1 MSVRK
6 AIGSRPGD
14 AVAAN
19 CRRWVTALM
28 ALAVAGALSVA
39 MIGPATTASAAT
51 AGWTLP
57 TTPTPGEAPLP
68 ATNSAGHAPA
78 ANPTVEENGVSCTSS
93 AFCVAVGDYLDSG
106 GVAQRDGLIDTY
118 SGGTWTATV
127 APEPATNSAGAGP
140 GTDANGHQV
149 AHLESVS
156 CASAGNCVAVGDY
169 EDANGFVYG
178 LIEVLSGGTWTAT
191 AAPEPA
197 TNGYGTAPG
206 TDTNTKQQGALTSV
220 TCVSATSCLA
230 VGRYKDSD
238 GNTFGLIETLASGAW
253 TPTAAAEP
261 TTDQVGAASGNTAG
275 GAGVATLAAVEC
287 QSAVACLA
295 VGKYNDADGN
305 TIGLIEALASGSW
318 SATAAPEP
326 ATNSLGT
333 GPGYTSGG
341 AGTASLADVTCA
353 PTSGGVCIA
362 VGRYTDTNA
371 KTYGLVE
378 TFASGA
384 WTATAAPEPSTNA
397 AGAGPG
403 SDTTAGFGELA
414 SVACPSATSCVA
426 VGAYNDTNGKTY
438 GLIDTYASGSWSASA
453 APVPATAGTDSDTLA
468 NAELV
473 SVACASAT
481 NCAAT
486 GWYTDATVPGYV
498 YGLGENLASGSWSA
512 ATLPEPS
519 NAGTD
524 AGLEEHAMSD
534 AVACTSDGGC
544 LQVGTYQDTAGNTLG
559 LIDEYAPLAPTVH
572 AISPRVGTDGRKV
585 TIAGTDFYPDSTV
598 HFGRVSATSVT
609 YQSST
614 RLQAVAP
621 AFHGTVP
628 ITVTNA
634 GGTSA
639 ITSGSE
645 FTYASP
651 VSVGTTGTPV
661 GLTGVLFSWH
671 CVPYADCHARG
682 WLHVVITEVVGRKT
696 VSVRGELAY
705 RKFAIRAGHSS
716 RIQLLLTSFGRQ
728 VMSHR
733 NTDKIAS
740 ASIEIVVPGNVH
752 ANEAVHVS

>member
-1 MSVRK
+1 MSVRRE
-6 AIGSRPGD
+6 IRSRPGD

-51 AGWTLP
+51 AGWTLA

-68 ATNSAGHAPA
+68 ATNSASHAPA

-140 GTDANGHQV
+140 GTDTNGHQV

-378 TFASGA
+378 TVRLGSMDGDRR
-384 WTATAAPEPSTNA
+384 
-397 AGAGPG
+397 AGAFDQCRWGRSRKRHDRRLWRARLGGMPLGNVVCRGRGVQRHQRQDLRLDRHLCLRKLVGLRRPGPG
-403 SDTTAGFGELA
+403 DRRHRLRHTCQRRAR
-414 SVACPSATSCVA
+414 
-426 VGAYNDTNGKTY
+426 
-438 GLIDTYASGSWSASA
+438 
-453 APVPATAGTDSDTLA
+453 
-468 NAELV
+468 
-473 SVACASAT
+473 
-481 NCAAT
+481 
-486 GWYTDATVPGYV
+486 
-498 YGLGENLASGSWSA
+498 LGRL
-512 ATLPEPS
+512 
-519 NAGTD
+519 
-524 AGLEEHAMSD
+524 
-534 AVACTSDGGC
+534 
-544 LQVGTYQDTAGNTLG
+544 
-559 LIDEYAPLAPTVH
+559 
-572 AISPRVGTDGRKV
+572 RVGDELRGDRL
-585 TIAGTDFYPDSTV
+585 V
-598 HFGRVSATSVT
+598 HRRHGP
-609 YQSST
+609 
-614 RLQAVAP
+614 RLR
-621 AFHGTVP
+621 
-628 ITVTNA
+628 
-634 GGTSA
+634 
-639 ITSGSE
+639 
-645 FTYASP
+645 
-651 VSVGTTGTPV
+651 
-661 GLTGVLFSWH
+661 LW
-671 CVPYADCHARG
+671 
-682 WLHVVITEVVGRKT
+682 
-696 VSVRGELAY
+696 
-705 RKFAIRAGHSS
+705 
-716 RIQLLLTSFGRQ
+716 
-728 VMSHR
+728 
-733 NTDKIAS
+733 
-740 ASIEIVVPGNVH
+740 PG
-752 ANEAVHVS
+752 